1 MISDESTISSSAP
14 STNSTGTLTGSSSGK
29 GTTTEGESDYYNEMA
44 DMNHMDHMDHMDA
57 HNSAYSL
64 ESTAAPALT
73 APVMGN
79 AM

>member
-44 DMNHMDHMDHMDA
+44 DMDHMAHMDA